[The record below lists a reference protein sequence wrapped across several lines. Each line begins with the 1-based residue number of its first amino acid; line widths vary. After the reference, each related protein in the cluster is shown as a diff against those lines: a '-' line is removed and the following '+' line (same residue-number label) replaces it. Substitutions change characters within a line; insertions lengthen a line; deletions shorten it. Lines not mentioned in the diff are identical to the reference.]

1 MLQFLWHYWK
11 HLLKFCL
18 CISVIFNVAFL
29 WYTKVTLL
37 LHSILIVCMASLING
52 ERTPFGIFIFKFLE
66 YVIPGCYLKDNV
78 IEKKK
83 LMLKDSKN
91 WRKRFHMVLKY
102 FNNKVN
108 SQMGIFGAFFSMWN
122 YFGEITAIDA
132 LHYLVQW
139 MTQCYI
145 VISCYN
151 SQLHF
156 LYNTNESI
164 GNYGVTQCDTDVP
177 LGLNV
182 THWCLRLL
190 F

>member
-1 MLQFLWHYWK
+1 
-11 HLLKFCL
+11 
-18 CISVIFNVAFL
+18 
-29 WYTKVTLL
+29 
-37 LHSILIVCMASLING
+37 
-52 ERTPFGIFIFKFLE
+52 
-66 YVIPGCYLKDNV
+66 
-78 IEKKK
+78 
-83 LMLKDSKN
+83 MLKDSKN

-164 GNYGVTQCDTDVP
+164 GNCGVTQCDTDVP

-182 THWCLRLL
+182 THWCSGYCFNIMQYQRLVYAECFAFVL
-190 F
+190 NELGIQSGSNVSIWISEN